1 MMQHQE
7 TWAEWLKGF
16 YFFLGAFLPS
26 VTTVYL
32 LGVKFLDA
40 WTVRIKERSVGETKV
55 KHLVEEMEELKKAHE
70 ATKVVGHDVIRR
82 VVDLEGDIKMLHADL
97 RENYQ
102 QSINILMKG
111 K

>member
-1 MMQHQE
+1 
-7 TWAEWLKGF
+7 
-16 YFFLGAFLPS
+16 
-26 VTTVYL
+26 
-32 LGVKFLDA
+32 
-40 WTVRIKERSVGETKV
+40 
-55 KHLVEEMEELKKAHE
+55 
-70 ATKVVGHDVIRR
+70 